1 MGCLNSGGADGAGQS
16 LNPEAAEATATGR
29 LLLPPRLSLSA
40 GFTWIGRAICGKGK
54 HSQGGRGPS
63 GAQAPDAPLCLGTHP
78 SNQAQ
83 CWGALSSKLLASF
96 QNPIIIIPPTRTVF
110 GNDSVSPSPL

>member
-1 MGCLNSGGADGAGQS
+1 MV
-16 LNPEAAEATATGR
+16 TGR

-63 GAQAPDAPLCLGTHP
+63 GAQAPDAPLFLAH
-78 SNQAQ
+78 NQATKPRVREP
-83 CWGALSSKLLASF
+83 CPVNS
-96 QNPIIIIPPTRTVF
+96 
-110 GNDSVSPSPL
+110 